1 MRSVLLLLLVS
12 GSLIQCS
19 PSKQLN
25 KVVINMDTKEQSA
38 TLQVNTTLSVL
49 LPLKDGTAYDWSLA
63 APVIICSFIS
73 ASVVNENNA
82 PDPAKMMVFKLNA
95 AGSETIRFLLK
106 RSSSSTVEEERI
118 LYLTI
123 Q

>member
-1 MRSVLLLLLVS
+1 MRIVLLLLVLS

-25 KVVINMDTKEQSA
+25 NAVINMDTKGQSA
-38 TLQVNTTLSVL
+38 TLQINTSLSVL
-49 LPLKDGTAYDWSLA
+49 LPLKGGTGYDWSLA
-63 APVIICSFIS
+63 APAIICSFTS
-73 ASVVNENNA
+73 ASVMNENNA
-82 PDPAKMMVFKLNA
+82 PGPTKKMVFKLNA
-95 AGSETIRFLLK
+95 SGSETIRFLLK
-106 RSSSSTVEEERI
+106 RSNSSTVEEEKI